1 MFFSV
6 SPNDVLKFAGSKF
19 LAAFVVKLYCS
30 VEVKDSDDLY
40 SERAKVKVYVVNSF
54 VESWRYRLN
63 EDSVQ
68 AATCMF

>member
-1 MFFSV
+1 M
-6 SPNDVLKFAGSKF
+6 
-19 LAAFVVKLYCS
+19 VKLYCS